1 MNRETGSTGVTTMDL
16 PTIPAER
23 RISPVRVLAVA
34 TGLVAGGAVAGA
46 AAGAIGVALWAA
58 VTVGLREA
66 LDPGLWFLAAM
77 VGAPFGAVLLP
88 LAGFTALR
96 RVPLGRLLATT
107 VAATALGGAIGAA
120 INSNAWLV
128 GAIAGFLAATGWLW
142 FRSRR
147 PAAGSTVR

>member
-1 MNRETGSTGVTTMDL
+1 MDL
-16 PTIPAER
+16 PTVPAER
-23 RISPVRVLAVA
+23 RISPARVLAVA
-34 TGLVAGGAVAGA
+34 TGLVVGGAVAGA

-58 VTVGLREA
+58 VTEGLRQA

-96 RVPLGRLLATT
+96 RVPLGRLLAST
-107 VAATALGGAIGAA
+107 VAATAIGGAIGATV
-120 INSNAWLV
+120 NSNAWLV
-128 GAIAGFLAATGWLW
+128 GAIAGFLVATGWLW

-147 PAAGSTVR
+147 TAARDAARVDR